1 MDVLSVKPVEGKKIS
16 SFVFKV
22 KYPELMNASIPELD
36 EFLSDKNRKLNF
48 ATIYFDLSAKDFSK
62 TYLAKKLAEKE
73 IPYFAVDIPEFAMGY
88 LYQEIAEKE
97 QILDELCDAY
107 DKLEEKDSLKAES
120 MKNWIDLTRQEIQ
133 EKETFLSMK
142 LRPQWIVKQM
152 LDIAKTFN
160 TAEVAFV
167 HFVQEDVCEEICTE
181 VVEQLR
187 CLEVKV
193 MPLYKKKLVELVKNK
208 I

>member
-1 MDVLSVKPVEGKKIS
+1 MDVLSLKPAKDKKIM
-16 SFVFKV
+16 SFVFKI
-22 KYPELMNASIPELD
+22 KYPELMNAANPEID
-36 EFLSDKNRKLNF
+36 DFLSDESKKLNF
-48 ATIYFDLSAKDFSK
+48 ATVYFGISTKEFSK

-97 QILDELCDAY
+97 QELDDLCDAY
-107 DKLEEKDSLKAES
+107 DKLEDKDSLKSES

-152 LDIAKTFN
+152 LDIAKNVEN
-160 TAEVAFV
+160 TEVAFV
-167 HFVQEDVCEEICTE
+167 HFVQEDVCEEICSE

-187 CLEVKV
+187 SLEVKV
-193 MPLYKKKLVELVKNK
+193 VPLYKKKLVDLVKTKN
-208 I
+208 